1 MKIGYY
7 IPCLKD
13 LPVSGKNYRGKRDG
27 YQSIK
32 WESDEGLEFIESL
45 FTEGNLS
52 LPKYNPDAKTFNQ
65 PTFKSFQDFL
75 LVLKLSRTIKQSEN
89 LVFELSRDWGS
100 SQVSKLLDLKSVK

>member
-13 LPVSGKNYRGKRDG
+13 LPVSGKNYWASFRREEGF
-27 YQSIK
+27 QSIK

-52 LPKYNPDAKTFNQ
+52 LPKYNPNTDGFSQ
-65 PTFKSFQDFL
+65 PSFKSLQDFL
-75 LVLKLSRTIKQSEN
+75 LVLKLYKTIEQSEN
-89 LVFELSRDWGS
+89 LAQSIHERNYPFPE
-100 SQVSKLLDLKSVK
+100 